1 MAFQQVKDIIA
12 ESCSVH
18 RKVAEYYDEMQDFVE
33 DEKAQML
40 LENMREHEEQIVHCM
55 KSYLS
60 DKSTTLDTWFQYIPE
75 LPSAKEII
83 KVDLD
88 ETTTDQD
95 VLNVFD
101 KVNETFGVKYS
112 KLSTISP
119 SEAVKELFADM
130 AKMEKNESMRES
142 WIKTMM
148 DDM

>member
-1 MAFQQVKDIIA
+1 MAFHQVKDIIA
-12 ESCSVH
+12 ESCNVH

-40 LENMREHEEQIVHCM
+40 LSNMQEHEEQIVHCM
-55 KSYLS
+55 KSYLA
-60 DKSTTLDTWFQYIPE
+60 DKSSTLDTWFQYIPE
-75 LPSAKEII
+75 LPSAQEII

-95 VLNVFD
+95 VLQVFD
-101 KVNETFGVKYS
+101 KVSERFGVRYS
-112 KLSTISP
+112 KLSSISP
-119 SEAVKELFADM
+119 SEAVKDLFADM